1 MRILVTGASGL
12 VGAALVPALTAAG
25 HRVTRLVRVRPRGPD
40 EFRWIPDSGLLD
52 PAALAD
58 CEAVIH
64 LAGES
69 IAAGRWTRRRKA
81 LIRESRVAGTRLL
94 ATGIARAIPLPR
106 SMICASAVG
115 YYGDRGDQVLDE
127 VSGPGEGFLAG
138 LTRDWE
144 AAAEPASRAGARVV
158 HLRLGMV
165 LSRDGG
171 ALPRLLLAF
180 GLGLGG
186 PFGSGHQWLSWVA
199 LDDLIAAFGHALTTT
214 DLNGPVNAVTPDP
227 VTNREFART
236 LGRALG
242 RPSWLRAPAWAL
254 RLLLGEMGE
263 ELLLSSQRVIP
274 QRLLASGFQF
284 RQPELDGALR
294 RITGRTRPGDD
305 ERRREP

>member
-12 VGAALVPALTAAG
+12 VGAALVPALVAAG
-25 HRVTRLVRVRPRGPD
+25 HRVTRLVRVQPRGSD
-40 EFRWIPDSGLLD
+40 EFRWDPDSGLLD

-64 LAGES
+64 LAGAG

-81 LIRESRVAGTRLL
+81 RIRESRVAGTRLL
-94 ATGIARAIPLPR
+94 ATGIARAIPSPR

-115 YYGDRGDQVLDE
+115 YYGDRGEQVLDE
-127 VSGPGEGFLAG
+127 ASGPGEGFLAG
-138 LTRDWE
+138 LTREWE
-144 AAAEPASRAGARVV
+144 AAAEPASRAGIRVV

-171 ALPRLLLAF
+171 ALPRLLLPF

-186 PFGSGHQWLSWVA
+186 PFGSGRQWLSWIA

-263 ELLLSSQRVIP
+263 DLLLASQRVIP
-274 QRLLASGFQF
+274 ERLLASGFQF
-284 RQPELDGALR
+284 QQPELDGALR

-305 ERRREP
+305 ERTREP